1 MRTETHSRA
10 RKLGDR
16 SKKATLK
23 ATNLT
28 APQSANQILEVTYR
42 GSDLKKISLKNQV
55 IEVFAPSL
63 KFEQKATLTK
73 ISLNKRHTVAKVR
86 YQLRAPGGI
95 WDRVDNAAY
104 QVFLQTGKRFNRRAP
119 KQKLGTF
126 QVTIPDPAVPTAKLI
141 SAPTLT
147 SPTAT
152 YDFAIAYDDDLGI
165 KVSTLDNA
173 DIQVTNSVGF
183 KQKATFVRVDQPRDG
198 RPRIATYRIAAPQ
211 GIWSEQDSNTY
222 TVSLQPDQ
230 VTDLGAVAVPSG
242 NLGTFQIE
250 IDTTPPAAKLT
261 APDLTVNGGTTY
273 DFTVTYSDSKT
284 VNAGTLD
291 GNDVLVTGPK
301 GYSQQAAIVRVQS
314 SSTGATCTVTYR
326 IGAPG
331 GIWYGEDDGT
341 YTVNQLANQVSDGA
355 GNFSP
360 AGVLG
365 IFKAILSAK
374 LVKGSN
380 AAETIAGG
388 AENNVIRGLGGNDTL
403 LGNGGNDILLGGAG
417 NDTLDG
423 GAGNDTA
430 DFGDAIAGVRS
441 AGDDITGVTVN
452 LATGFSVRTARI
464 MPLGDSLTLGV
475 TASALAPN
483 AGYRSVLSSKFVQS
497 GLSVNFVGTLKN
509 GGGGLGDIDHEGHGG
524 NNIDQINAGIS
535 SFLDTAT
542 PDVVLL
548 MIGTNDIFIPD
559 TAAEM
564 LSKLSQ
570 LIDKITS
577 FSPDVK
583 LLVAAVPPIDPQA
596 DEKKSAAGQIAD
608 VQKIKDYNAGI
619 PKLIASKK
627 TARVSFVNT
636 SSLTVADLSP
646 RSVSSG
652 VHLSDSGYS
661 KLGNLWFNGLA
672 AAVGTAQG
680 TYKVDQ
686 DRLISIE
693 NIVGTS
699 FNDVLIGN
707 TGANLIEGSGGAD
720 LLTGNGGADVY
731 IYKRP
736 SEGMDTIADFGTDDL
751 LRISAGGFSG
761 KLVGGVGLST
771 KASATGVFVNGAQP
785 ISANPTFLYNNG
797 IVSFDADGLGS
808 GVAVPIAALSTK
820 PVLSS
825 NQIQIVA

>member
-1 MRTETHSRA
+1 MQTETRSRT

-42 GSDLKKISLKNQV
+42 GSDLTKNSLKNQV

-63 KFEQKATLTK
+63 KFEQKATLAR

-86 YQLRAPGGI
+86 YQLKAPGGT
-95 WDRVDNAAY
+95 WDHADNAAY
-104 QVFLQTGKRFNRRAP
+104 RIFLQAGKRFNRRAP

-126 QVTIPDPAVPTAKLI
+126 QVTIPDPAIPTAKLI
-141 SAPTLT
+141 SAPALT
-147 SPTAT
+147 SRTAT
-152 YDFAIAYDDDLGI
+152 YDFAIAYDDDSGI

-173 DIQVTNSVGF
+173 DILVTNSVGF

-211 GIWSEQDSNTY
+211 GVWSEQDSNTY

-230 VTDLGAVAVPSG
+230 VTDIGANAVPSG
-242 NLGTFQIE
+242 KLGTFQID
-250 IDTTPPAAKLT
+250 IDTTPPAAKLV

-301 GYSQQAAIVRVQS
+301 GYSQQAAIVQVQS
-314 SSTGATCTVTYR
+314 SSTGSTRTVTYR

-331 GIWYGEDDGT
+331 GIWYGDDDGT
-341 YTVNQLANQVSDGA
+341 YTVNQLANQVSDGV

-365 IFKAILSAK
+365 IFKVILSAK
-374 LVKGSN
+374 LINGSN
-380 AAETIAGG
+380 ADETIAGG

-403 LGNGGNDILLGGAG
+403 QGNGGSDTLLGGTG

-430 DFGDAIAGVRS
+430 DFGDAIA
-441 AGDDITGVTVN
+441 GVTVN

-464 MPLGDSLTLGV
+464 MPLGDSLTLGI
-475 TASALAPN
+475 TASGLAPN
-483 AGYRSVLSSKFVQS
+483 AGYRSVLWSKFVQS
-497 GLSVNFVGTLKN
+497 GLSVDFVGTLMN

-524 NNIDQINAGIS
+524 NNIDQINAQVS
-535 SFLDTAT
+535 PFLNAQK

-548 MIGTNDIFIPD
+548 MIGTNDIFISD

-564 LSKLSQ
+564 LGKLSQ

-596 DEKKSAAGQIAD
+596 DENKSAAGQAAD

-627 TARVSFVNT
+627 TARVSSVDT

-646 RSVSSG
+646 RAVSSG
-652 VHLSDSGYS
+652 VHLSDGGYS

-672 AAVGTAQG
+672 TAVGTAQG

-686 DRLISIE
+686 DRLLSIE
-693 NIVGTS
+693 NIVGTP
-699 FNDVLIGN
+699 FNDGLTGD
-707 TGANLIEGSGGAD
+707 TGANVIEGSGGAD
-720 LLTGNGGADVY
+720 RLTGNGGADAFV
-731 IYKRP
+731 YKR
-736 SEGMDTIADFGTDDL
+736 STEGMDTITDFGTDDL
-751 LRISAGGFSG
+751 LRISAGGFSSS
-761 KLVGGVGLST
+761 LVGGVSLSSQ
-771 KASATGVFVNGAQP
+771 ASATGVFVNGTQP
-785 ISANPTFLYNNG
+785 ISANPTFLYSNG
-797 IVSFDADGLGS
+797 IVSFDADGLGI
-808 GVAVPIAALSTK
+808 GAAVAIAALSKK

-825 NQIQIVA
+825 SQIQIVA